1 MVGWPSLTQWTWLW
15 VSSGRWSAAVPEVTK
30 CQTRLSDWATTIMK
44 GQTQK
49 ECKQKYKHIF
59 LWLYVLKNIQIPIEA
74 ILSVLTG
81 YIFWFR
87 WIYMLFL
94 FSHSVMYD
102 SLWPYE
108 LKHTRLPCPS
118 PSLRA
123 CSNSCP
129 LISPIDIMSIDDIT
143 QPPHPLS
150 SPSPPAFIL
159 FPASGSFLMS
169 QFFIS
174 GGQSIGALVS
184 VPPMNIQGWFLLGL
198 TGLISLQST
207 GLSRVFSS
215 TAVQK
220 HQFGT
225 QSSLW
230 YNSHICTRLLE
241 KPRLWLYRPLSEKW
255 WGQVLSSI
263 KRGEQVLS
271 SSEG

>member
-15 VSSGRWSAAVPEVTK
+15 VSSGRWSAAIPEVTK
-30 CQTRLSDWATTIMK
+30 CQTRLSDWTTTIMK

-87 WIYMLFL
+87 WIHMLFL

-129 LISPIDIMSIDDIT
+129 LSQWCHPTISSSAIHFSFRLQSFLALGSI
-143 QPPHPLS
+143 
-150 SPSPPAFIL
+150 
-159 FPASGSFLMS
+159 LMS
-169 QFFIS
+169 QVAKVLEIQFQRQSFQWIFRVNFF
-174 GGQSIGALVS
+174 
-184 VPPMNIQGWFLLGL
+184 
-198 TGLISLQST
+198 
-207 GLSRVFSS
+207 
-215 TAVQK
+215 
-220 HQFGT
+220 
-225 QSSLW
+225 
-230 YNSHICTRLLE
+230 
-241 KPRLWLYRPLSEKW
+241 
-255 WGQVLSSI
+255 
-263 KRGEQVLS
+263 
-271 SSEG
+271 